1 MKFFGTI
8 KVKYFDSNLATTIKM
23 VRTENQVYY
32 KFLFVDCI
40 SLMMGWDTGP
50 GCREGGGDHSP
61 VL

>member
-1 MKFFGTI
+1 
-8 KVKYFDSNLATTIKM
+8 M

-40 SLMMGWDTGP
+40 SLKMGWDTGP
-50 GCREGGGDHSP
+50 GCREVGGDHSP